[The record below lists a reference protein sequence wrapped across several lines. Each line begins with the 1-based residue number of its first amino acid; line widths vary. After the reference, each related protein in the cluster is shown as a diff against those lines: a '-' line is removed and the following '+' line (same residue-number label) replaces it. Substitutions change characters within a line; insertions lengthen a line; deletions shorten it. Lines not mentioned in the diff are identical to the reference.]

1 MGKYVGGLIPLG
13 VLLTAVT
20 FIVSVVVYFRHEREP
35 DELHQRFLARFYV
48 YVMLFFSV
56 LLVFIGSVFLLRGV
70 LSYPFGLSFSYT
82 GSVMLKERAPGE
94 TPASVEVRCDSRER
108 LIDIAGG
115 LMLGVVGVVFYAV
128 HRSLEKRVE
137 PPQLSPHSFLKQ
149 SYLMSSTVLY
159 GGMAIYGISVSIYSI
174 LERYLIHTGIS
185 GENHLARPV
194 PGTTLSVAIVALPI
208 WILFI
213 RELQTVWRSSGG

>member
-20 FIVSVVVYFRHEREP
+20 FIVSVVVYFRREREP

-82 GSVMLKERAPGE
+82 GSVVLKDMAKGE
-94 TPASVEVRCDSRER
+94 QKTVKLGELVQELKRC
-108 LIDIAGG
+108 LG
-115 LMLGVVGVVFYAV
+115 LQPN
-128 HRSLEKRVE
+128 SNSESE
-137 PPQLSPHSFLKQ
+137 
-149 SYLMSSTVLY
+149 
-159 GGMAIYGISVSIYSI
+159 
-174 LERYLIHTGIS
+174 
-185 GENHLARPV
+185 
-194 PGTTLSVAIVALPI
+194 
-208 WILFI
+208 
-213 RELQTVWRSSGG
+213 